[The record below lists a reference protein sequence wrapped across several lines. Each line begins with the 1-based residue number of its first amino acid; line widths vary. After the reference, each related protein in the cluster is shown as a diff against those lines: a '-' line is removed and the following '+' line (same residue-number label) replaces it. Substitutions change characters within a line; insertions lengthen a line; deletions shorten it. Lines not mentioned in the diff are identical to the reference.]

1 VPAAGAAG
9 DREHRNLGRH
19 RFQHGGAV
27 HLAALGPPRA
37 LRGGHARRLLRAADG
52 GADQGPDDPALADHD
67 LRVLDHRDAAGV
79 RRADAAAAPDQL
91 DLHDLLAAD
100 EDLPRRFHR
109 ERHLHSLRGLRAGG
123 PRNLRHLLRL
133 PAPGAQP
140 GLRPGRAVSTAMT
153 TSTTRAPATTP
164 GPTPSS
170 RNGSRGG
177 GAERPSIVATGV
189 LVLGALYSLIPIVW
203 VLFAAS
209 KRSDE
214 LLSTFSFAPSA
225 YLLHDRQELFADRDG
240 LFLRWAGSTALYAV
254 GGALLSTLVSAAAG
268 YGLALFVFRGKK
280 LFFNIILAG
289 VLLPAVI
296 LAVPQYLLFAEA
308 GLANTYW
315 AVLLP
320 SILNPYGIYLA
331 RIYAGASV
339 PREMIEAARTDGAG
353 ELR

>member
-1 VPAAGAAG
+1 
-9 DREHRNLGRH
+9 
-19 RFQHGGAV
+19 
-27 HLAALGPPRA
+27 
-37 LRGGHARRLLRAADG
+37 
-52 GADQGPDDPALADHD
+52 
-67 LRVLDHRDAAGV
+67 
-79 RRADAAAAPDQL
+79 
-91 DLHDLLAAD
+91 
-100 EDLPRRFHR
+100 
-109 ERHLHSLRGLRAGG
+109 
-123 PRNLRHLLRL
+123 
-133 PAPGAQP
+133 
-140 GLRPGRAVSTAMT
+140 MT

-209 KRSDE
+209 KSSDE
-214 LLSTFSFAPSA
+214 LFSTFSFAPSA
-225 YLLHDRQELFADRDG
+225 YLLENLQDLFAYRDG
-240 LFLRWAGSTALYAV
+240 LFLRWAGNTALYAV

-268 YGLALFVFRGKK
+268 YGLALFDFRGKK

-353 ELR
+353 EMRIFSRFAVPMMMPGLVTVFLFQFVGIWNNYMLPYIMLGDDSLFPITVGLSTLMNQGASQPAMYTTVITGALVSILPLIALFLLLQRYWQSDLTGGAVKG

>member
-1 VPAAGAAG
+1 M
-9 DREHRNLGRH
+9 
-19 RFQHGGAV
+19 
-27 HLAALGPPRA
+27 
-37 LRGGHARRLLRAADG
+37 
-52 GADQGPDDPALADHD
+52 
-67 LRVLDHRDAAGV
+67 
-79 RRADAAAAPDQL
+79 
-91 DLHDLLAAD
+91 
-100 EDLPRRFHR
+100 
-109 ERHLHSLRGLRAGG
+109 
-123 PRNLRHLLRL
+123 
-133 PAPGAQP
+133 
-140 GLRPGRAVSTAMT
+140 STAMT

-209 KRSDE
+209 KSSDE
-214 LLSTFSFAPSA
+214 LFSTFSFAPSA
-225 YLLHDRQELFADRDG
+225 YLLENLQDLFAYRDG
-240 LFLRWAGSTALYAV
+240 LFLRWAGNTALYAV

-268 YGLALFVFRGKK
+268 YGLALFDFRCKK

-353 ELR
+353 EMRIFSRFAVPMMMPGLVTVFLFQFVGIWNNYMLPYIMLGDDSLFPITVGLSTLMNQGASQPAMYTTVITGSLVSIIPLIALFLLLQRYWQSDLTGGAVKG

>member
-1 VPAAGAAG
+1 M
-9 DREHRNLGRH
+9 
-19 RFQHGGAV
+19 
-27 HLAALGPPRA
+27 
-37 LRGGHARRLLRAADG
+37 
-52 GADQGPDDPALADHD
+52 
-67 LRVLDHRDAAGV
+67 
-79 RRADAAAAPDQL
+79 
-91 DLHDLLAAD
+91 
-100 EDLPRRFHR
+100 
-109 ERHLHSLRGLRAGG
+109 
-123 PRNLRHLLRL
+123 
-133 PAPGAQP
+133 
-140 GLRPGRAVSTAMT
+140 STAMT

-209 KRSDE
+209 KSSDE
-214 LLSTFSFAPSA
+214 LFSTFSFAPSA
-225 YLLHDRQELFADRDG
+225 YLLENLQDLFAYRDG
-240 LFLRWAGSTALYAV
+240 LFLRWAGNTALYAV

-268 YGLALFVFRGKK
+268 YGLALFDFRGKK

-320 SILNPYGIYLA
+320 SILNPYGIYIA

-353 ELR
+353 EMRIFSRFAVPMMMPGLVTVFLFQFVGIWNNYMLPYIMLGDDSLFPITVGLSTLMNQGASQPAMYTTVITGSLVSIIPLIALFLLLQRYWQSDLTGGAVKG